1 MIRQLRIDE
10 QVVVRA
16 GPPEPHC
23 RTPHYLR
30 GKVGLIDELVGT
42 FADPC
47 KLAFHKPGLPRLR
60 LYRVRF
66 RQRDLWP
73 AYGDVN
79 DWLYAD
85 IYETWLTPLSP
96 DAALELRRDFADA

>member
-1 MIRQLRIDE
+1 MRRQFSIGE
-10 QVVVRA
+10 EVAVRA

-30 GKVGLIDELVGT
+30 GKVGLIAEFVGV
-42 FADPC
+42 FADPS
-47 KLAFHKPGLPRLR
+47 KLAFHKPGLPHLR

-73 AYGDVN
+73 AYGAPN

-96 DAALELRRDFADA
+96 NAGMELPREFADA